1 MAYVPNS
8 GSVVAF
14 QSDPTKLVGTM
25 SVIGAL
31 SPSSVW
37 AVNTQFGSS
46 VIGHAPVVI
55 VGGSILTS
63 STANQSVSGEVSVSN
78 FPVNQNVS
86 GSVVAFQGT
95 PEWTVKSS
103 LAGGIFPISGSVS
116 ATLTNTNVNVGGSVV
131 SYQGTSPWIVAP
143 NNSSVIT
150 ISSGSVAT
158 VIIGGSIAA
167 SFTPPANQSVS
178 GTVQTDVN
186 SSVAVVII
194 GGSIAASFTPP
205 ANQSVSGEVSVSN
218 FPTNQNVSGSVV
230 AFQGTAEWTVK
241 SSITGGIFPVSG
253 SVAATITNTNLNV
266 GGSVA
271 AWLQSTNASV
281 ITVGT
286 AAPNQSVSGEVSIS
300 NFPVN
305 QNVSGS
311 VVTFEAGTRM
321 TSIVSTV
328 PSSVIVGASI
338 FGLPPVNV
346 TNTNLNVGGSVVAFQ
361 GAGWSGSVAATITN
375 TNVNVSG
382 SVVAHQGTNPWV
394 VQSIVGTYA
403 EDASHTTADKG
414 LFILAVRNDA
424 VASFVSA
431 NLEYSANASDSAG
444 RPLVK
449 PFAAEEARVEGYHSV
464 VSTSVTTLIAAAGA
478 GLRNY
483 VTDVWVVNS
492 GASDSLITFKD
503 GAGSILGYT
512 IAPSGGGSNL
522 IGLQTPIRTGANATF
537 DFQPTTASS
546 IIYATA
552 KGFKAP

>member
-1 MAYVPNS
+1 MAYVPES
-8 GSVVAF
+8 QSVVAF

-95 PEWTVKSS
+95 SEWTVKSS
-103 LAGGIFPISGSVS
+103 LAGGIFPISGSVA

-178 GTVQTDVN
+178 GTVQTDVR

-230 AFQGTAEWTVK
+230 AFQGTAEWTIK

-311 VVTFEAGTRM
+311 VVTFEAGTRI
-321 TSIVSTV
+321 TSLVSTV

-346 TNTNLNVGGSVVAFQ
+346 VNTNLNVGGSVVAFQ

-375 TNVNVSG
+375 TNVNVGG
-382 SVVAHQGTNPWV
+382 SVVAYQGGTRIT
-394 VQSIVGTYA
+394 SISGIPQ
-403 EDASHTTADKG
+403 ASIHG
-414 LFILAVRNDA
+414 AVTFLPA
-424 VASFVSA
+424 
-431 NLEYSANASDSAG
+431 
-444 RPLVK
+444 
-449 PFAAEEARVEGYHSV
+449 SV
-464 VSTSVTTLIAAAGA
+464 VSGHGSVNGAASVQILAAPGT
-478 GLRNY
+478 GLYNY
-483 VTDVWVVNS
+483 VTDFLLSNTGATTTLVSFTDGDGSVIGKSIAPTGGGAVATSLSTPMKTMQSNKVVN
-492 GASDSLITFKD
+492 
-503 GAGSILGYT
+503 IL
-512 IAPSGGGSNL
+512 A
-522 IGLQTPIRTGANATF
+522 
-537 DFQPTTASS
+537 
-546 IIYATA
+546 ATA
-552 KGFKAP
+552 TSVLHAWIGGYKAP